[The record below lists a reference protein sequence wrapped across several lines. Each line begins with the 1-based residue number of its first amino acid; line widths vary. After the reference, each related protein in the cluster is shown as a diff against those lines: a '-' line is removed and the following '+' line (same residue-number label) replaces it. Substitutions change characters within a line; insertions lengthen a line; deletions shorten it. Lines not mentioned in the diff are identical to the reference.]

1 MRIALST
8 RSTLLRRPRAL
19 PYPFN
24 SAYTENI
31 KQNAWAVD
39 QGPDSWYA
47 VPAVPRSKS
56 RHGRRP
62 TDRPAIVLPSVLTRC
77 DDSTSIRAEKLL
89 CQDRANRLS
98 AQFWRES
105 APSEG
110 PISRAGACRP
120 ALFVAVPK
128 FQTAS
133 RVGHAGGSD
142 PFMLGPDCPGA
153 WADSWRLSTAGT
165 ISLHFH
171 RERAIVIAIAKC
183 LIDHCDPWRLPSGG
197 TFGVGAAASSW
208 KTAHSARGTRSRCDS
223 SVRSGFHPY
232 YRVPACLPVLVDR

>member
-56 RHGRRP
+56 RHGRPP
-62 TDRPAIVLPSVLTRC
+62 TDGPAIVLPSVLTRC

-89 CQDRANRLS
+89 CQDRVNRLS

-120 ALFVAVPK
+120 ACAVLCPSSK
-128 FQTAS
+128 RRQESVMRAGPIHLCG
-133 RVGHAGGSD
+133 RPIAPGPGLMAGGFR
-142 PFMLGPDCPGA
+142 PQG
-153 WADSWRLSTAGT
+153 R
-165 ISLHFH
+165 
-171 RERAIVIAIAKC
+171 
-183 LIDHCDPWRLPSGG
+183 
-197 TFGVGAAASSW
+197 
-208 KTAHSARGTRSRCDS
+208 
-223 SVRSGFHPY
+223 
-232 YRVPACLPVLVDR
+232 